1 MLNNKHNSRLNGWER
16 CSQPFFFG
24 DIKTGLNGEHGS
36 FWKTEE
42 HENMLLFE
50 KTEEH
55 ENMLFLKRQKNRRTG
70 FLKTEEW
77 VSVGGYGIPAIPT
90 QT

>member
-50 KTEEH
+50 KTEGVSGNLVGISINLCKSIQKE
-55 ENMLFLKRQKNRRTG
+55 LFINDT
-70 FLKTEEW
+70 
-77 VSVGGYGIPAIPT
+77 P
-90 QT
+90 